1 MSSESRHTL
10 ITASS
15 SSTPRFPSV
24 PGRTMPQGW
33 MRAVVALTVFSQI
46 CSHPIDTDN
55 RTQTPDSYFAKTER
69 SWLWGWAWGAES
81 TVSVVD
87 HSPIVSFPSRPGI
100 PPPSRLFIPDNHLA
114 LIAAFGA
121 EIRDPILGY
130 VIAVSSFTAPCSSEE
145 TTLSLVPNTG
155 CPDLCQSGPHKPT
168 DTWIALVQ
176 RGECEFVKK
185 VREAQR
191 FGAKAVV
198 VGGEDPEVTGHPDTL
213 VNMYSPGPP
222 LTFHFSRTT

>member
-1 MSSESRHTL
+1 
-10 ITASS
+10 
-15 SSTPRFPSV
+15 
-24 PGRTMPQGW
+24 MPQGW
-33 MRAVVALTVFSQI
+33 MRAIVAVAVFSQI
-46 CSHPIDTDN
+46 RSHPIDTDN
-55 RTQTPDSYFAKTER
+55 STQTPDSYFAKTER

-87 HSPIVSFPSRPGI
+87 HSPVVSFPSRPGI
-100 PPPSRLFIPDNHLA
+100 LPPSRLSIAHNYLA
-114 LIAAFGA
+114 PIAAFGA
-121 EIRDPILGY
+121 EIRDPIIGY
-130 VIAVSSFTAPCSSEE
+130 VIPFSSFTTPCPYNESI
-145 TTLSLVPNTG
+145 LSLVPNTG
-155 CPDLCQSGPHKPT
+155 CPDLCLSGPHKPAE
-168 DTWIALVQ
+168 TWIALVQ
-176 RGECEFVKK
+176 RGQCEFVKK